1 MKVVTV
7 EEKQKKCGGIGGRG
21 KSWKFGVVVEGKP
34 RQESV
39 NLAQNNILPLMDN
52 ESVNIENNYSDFES
66 KESVLIS
73 STT

>member
-1 MKVVTV
+1 MWWWRKRNNRNLVEVVMKVVTV

-39 NLAQNNILPLMDN
+39 NLA
-52 ESVNIENNYSDFES
+52 
-66 KESVLIS
+66 
-73 STT
+73 

>member
-39 NLAQNNILPLMDN
+39 NLA
-52 ESVNIENNYSDFES
+52 
-66 KESVLIS
+66 
-73 STT
+73 